1 MLRLVAERST
11 SLRPHFTTVVV
22 SVGTFVA
29 ALANP
34 WELETKIWPAS
45 SSCSR
50 ARRSVFFRPPKVGRC
65 LPTRLVR
72 ALALAVGLSVMRRI
86 VLARDGAIARDIILA

>member
-1 MLRLVAERST
+1 MLRFDPERSAP
-11 SLRPHFTTVVV
+11 LRPHFTTVVV
-22 SVGTFVA
+22 TVGTFVA

-34 WELETKIWPAS
+34 WGLETKIWTAS

-50 ARRSVFFRPPKVGRC
+50 AMRSVFLRPPEVGRC

-72 ALALAVGLSVMRRI
+72 ALGPAVGLSVKRRI
-86 VLARDGAIARDIILA
+86 VAGT